1 MAKTSQNST
10 DFTAISKESYANKN
24 MPPSK
29 ARRRAKKRGLKS
41 ERAGC
46 LKTSRDRAVKRR
58 TRRERKIEETERR
71 SVFVQPFNN
80 PI

>member
-1 MAKTSQNST
+1 MASRNSA
-10 DFTAISKESYANKN
+10 DFTAILKSYANKN

-29 ARRRAKKRGLKS
+29 TRRRAKKRGLES
-41 ERAGC
+41 ERTGR
-46 LKTSRDRAVKRR
+46 LKTGRDRAVKQR
-58 TRRERKIEETERR
+58 TQRERKTEETERR